1 MRSDEVELDSDFA
14 GKEPQVIGTAS
25 ERASEQGLRQRN
37 RAAQDGD
44 NEEYDEDLGVRQERF
59 TDTEKSWSL
68 ATSIGC
74 VMDIIGSTTIMVVAF
89 KYAYRDNGVSLY
101 CMGFQALSHE
111 LASVLLLARLVQE
124 LLFYRGSQ
132 AHQLLVLREHRLK
145 SLKREQMF
153 SVLMGIGM
161 LISSVALLFKAFRKL
176 RFWDKWELDHQNM
189 DQEVATVTDWLAWWG
204 FGIYS
209 LQAVFRFF
217 AGRQLRQALVWHCFV
232 SSMVSLTYLLVLGIA
247 ALEEKE
253 WSWKAE
259 PIAAIALAFVTLAEG
274 IRIVFYYFDDMET
287 RLQHEARA

>member
-1 MRSDEVELDSDFA
+1 MRSDEVELDSDFG

-25 ERASEQGLRQRN
+25 DQGLRRRN
-37 RAAQDGD
+37 VAQDDD
-44 NEEYDEDLGVRQERF
+44 NEEYDEDLGVRPERF

-74 VMDIIGSTTIMVVAF
+74 VMDMIGSTTIMVVAF

-111 LASVLLLARLVQE
+111 LASILLLARLVQE
-124 LLFYRGSQ
+124 LMFYRGDQ
-132 AHQLLVLREHRLK
+132 AHELLTLRAHRLK
-145 SLKREQMF
+145 SLKREQLF

-176 RFWDKWELDHQNM
+176 RFWDKWESDHHEM
-189 DQEVATVTDWLAWWG
+189 DQEVATMTDWLAWWG
-204 FGIYS
+204 FGIYTI
-209 LQAVFRFF
+209 QAVFRFF

-274 IRIVFYYFDDMET
+274 IRIVFYYFDDMDT